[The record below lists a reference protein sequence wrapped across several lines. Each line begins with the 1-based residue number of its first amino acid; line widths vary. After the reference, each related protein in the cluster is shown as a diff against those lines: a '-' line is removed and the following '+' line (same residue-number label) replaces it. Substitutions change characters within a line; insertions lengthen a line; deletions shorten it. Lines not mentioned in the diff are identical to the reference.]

1 MHEWYLSVRHYFF
14 SRCTKLYSISH
25 FKESSPKEPATLQCM
40 LVEIQSLHFK
50 QLITITSKATHRTLN
65 NLLKCIGYFAIRM
78 RFRADLSCLNEIY
91 FSLVE
96 RRPFAAALSTLNLFT
111 LSPNSMTAL
120 WSGIRRTNASHRNRN
135 NNDDMVMKKPLRLI
149 TMARCDWSIPRGRRK
164 RIERRRS
171 ILYMR
176 QIGPN

>member
-78 RFRADLSCLNEIY
+78 RFRAGLSCLNEIY

-135 NNDDMVMKKPLRLI
+135 NNAVAFDYDGSMWLVNSQRTKKKNWEEKI
-149 TMARCDWSIPRGRRK
+149 YFVYASD
-164 RIERRRS
+164 RS
-171 ILYMR
+171 
-176 QIGPN
+176 